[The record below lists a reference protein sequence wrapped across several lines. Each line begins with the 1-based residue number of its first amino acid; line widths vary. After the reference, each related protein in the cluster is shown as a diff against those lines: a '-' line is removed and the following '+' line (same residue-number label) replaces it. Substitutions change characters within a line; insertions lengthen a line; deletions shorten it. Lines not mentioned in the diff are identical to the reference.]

1 MGGESDRER
10 DDDMPDLDHGG
21 VSYEDV
27 EDIQPIE
34 DETMTQNKSEIDEKA
49 QGGEEEDLED
59 MLLETMFDD
68 EQDQD
73 GEEQGQRTEDDE
85 RNKKQIDVP
94 EEDERPT
101 GVMAE
106 KQQEDEP
113 STAQRNVM
121 STFESLPRMPD
132 GSIDVDALTM
142 EERKLYNAQVMSLLT
157 ENQMDRYEC
166 FRRSSLKEPM
176 RKVRIRVRVW
186 MMMGRLSY
194 DGVLLQLIQMI
205 VGGGNPKSTDKIV
218 IAMAGV
224 TKVYVGEIIEH
235 ARKIAESRG
244 EHGPLTPEMIYEA
257 YTIVSPKSRLESSK
271 PKTRTMRL

>member
-1 MGGESDRER
+1 MGGEFDRER

-34 DETMTQNKSEIDEKA
+34 DETMTQIKSEIDEKA

-68 EQDQD
+68 EQEQD

-85 RNKKQIDVP
+85 RHNKKQIDVA

-106 KQQEDEP
+106 NQEEDEP

-176 RKVRIRVRVW
+176 RK
-186 MMMGRLSY
+186 
-194 DGVLLQLIQMI
+194 LIQMI